1 MEESFWVDKWQTG
14 EIAFHEGSP
23 NRFLASYFGSLR
35 LPKGSRV
42 FLPLCGKTRDIAW
55 LLASGYHVAG
65 AELVGT
71 AIDQLFTE
79 LGIQPS
85 ITKRGALTH
94 YSAKHIDIYV
104 GDIFKLNA
112 ELLGPVDAVYDRA
125 ALVALP
131 KETRARYTAHLSAL
145 TAAAPQLLISYEY
158 DQSQMSGPPFSVSST
173 EVAQHYGERYEI
185 KLLTSADVPGG
196 LKGRCPS
203 TESVWVLRGDER
215 WCRLRDSN
223 T

>member
-1 MEESFWVDKWQTG
+1 MEESFWVNKWQTG

-23 NRFLASYFGSLR
+23 NRFLASYFDTLR

-55 LLASGYHVAG
+55 LLASGYRVAG

-71 AIDQLFTE
+71 AIDQLFAE
-79 LGIQPS
+79 LGIQPT
-85 ITKRGALTH
+85 ITRQGEITH

-104 GDIFKLNA
+104 GDIFKLGAN
-112 ELLGPVDAVYDRA
+112 ELGPVDALYDRA

-131 KETRARYTAHLSAL
+131 KATRARYTKHLRAL
-145 TAAAPQLLISYEY
+145 THTAPQLLITYEY
-158 DQSQMSGPPFSVSST
+158 DQTRMDGPPFSVSST

-185 KLLTSADVPGG
+185 KLLTSAEVPGG
-196 LKGRCPS
+196 MKGRCPS
-203 TESVWVLRGDER
+203 TESVWRLRGR
-215 WCRLRDSN
+215 
-223 T
+223 

>member
-1 MEESFWVDKWQTG
+1 MEESFWVNKWQTG

-23 NRFLASYFGSLR
+23 NRFLASYFDALG

-55 LLASGYHVAG
+55 LLASGYRVAG

-79 LGIQPS
+79 LGMQPTIS
-85 ITKRGALTH
+85 RQGDITH
-94 YSAKHIDIYV
+94 YSARHIDIYV
-104 GDIFKLNA
+104 GDIFKLSA
-112 ELLGPVDAVYDRA
+112 AQLGPVNAVYDRA

-131 KETRARYTAHLSAL
+131 GDTRTRYTKHLSEL

-158 DQSQMSGPPFSVSST
+158 DQSQMAGPPFSISST
-173 EVAQHYGERYEI
+173 EIAQHYGERYEV

-203 TESVWVLRGDER
+203 TESVWVLKGR
-215 WCRLRDSN
+215 
-223 T
+223 